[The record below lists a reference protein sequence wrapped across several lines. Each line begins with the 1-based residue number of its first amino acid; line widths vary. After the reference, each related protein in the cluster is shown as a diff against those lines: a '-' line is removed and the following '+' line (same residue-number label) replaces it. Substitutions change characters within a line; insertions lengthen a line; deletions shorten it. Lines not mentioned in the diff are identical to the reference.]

1 MILSTPIN
9 DFTQALSLTLDKV
22 TNKTKCYMFGDTNID
37 LSQTCND
44 KNTAN
49 FVDSILDAHFLPYVY
64 LPTRITN
71 HSATIIDH
79 MYCNDIFDSNC
90 TCKLGLAINDISD
103 HLANF
108 AFIINK
114 SNQSKKNS
122 ASCTC

>member
-1 MILSTPIN
+1 MLH
-9 DFTQALSLTLDKV
+9 
-22 TNKTKCYMFGDTNID
+22 FGDTNID

-49 FVDSILDAHFLPYVY
+49 FVDCILDAHFLPYVY

-71 HSATIIDH
+71 HCATIIDH
-79 MYCNDIFDSNC
+79 MYCNDIFDSTC
-90 TCKLGLAINDISD
+90 TCKLGLAVNDIVD

-114 SNQSKKNS
+114 SNQS
-122 ASCTC
+122 